1 VNPTPEVFEG
11 FGMLRRPPGSQWH
24 DQQPEYL
31 RILQDKFGTP
41 RPDRGHGCSFT
52 DYNSSRKEVDGNYQE
67 SFVDPDN
74 ESRNGRC
81 SVKTASHSLLLTLAT
96 QAPD

>member
-1 VNPTPEVFEG
+1 MLHRAPE
-11 FGMLRRPPGSQWH
+11 SQLH

-41 RPDRGHGCSFT
+41 RPDRDHRYSFT
-52 DYNSSRKEVDGNYQE
+52 DENSSRNNVDGDYQE

-74 ESRNGRC
+74 ESHNGRC
-81 SVKTASHSLLLTLAT
+81 SVKTASHSLLSMLAT
-96 QAPD
+96 QAPY

>member
-1 VNPTPEVFEG
+1 MLHRTPE
-11 FGMLRRPPGSQWH
+11 SQLH

-31 RILQDKFGTP
+31 RILKDKFGTP
-41 RPDRGHGCSFT
+41 RPGRSHGYSFT
-52 DYNSSRKEVDGNYQE
+52 DYNSSCNERNGDYRE

-74 ESRNGRC
+74 ESCNGRC
-81 SVKTASHSLLLTLAT
+81 SVKTASHSLLSTLAL

>member
-1 VNPTPEVFEG
+1 
-11 FGMLRRPPGSQWH
+11 MLHRPQSH
-24 DQQPEYL
+24 DQQLEPEYI

-41 RPDRGHGCSFT
+41 RPDRGHRYSFT
-52 DYNSSRKEVDGNYQE
+52 DDNSLSVRNEGDGEYQE

-81 SVKTASHSLLLTLAT
+81 SVKTASHSLLSMLAT

>member
-1 VNPTPEVFEG
+1 MLHHPPE
-11 FGMLRRPPGSQWH
+11 SQLH

-41 RPDRGHGCSFT
+41 RPDRGHRYSST
-52 DYNSSRKEVDGNYQE
+52 DDNSARNEGNGDYRE

-74 ESRNGRC
+74 ESRNVRC
-81 SVKTASHSLLLTLAT
+81 SVKTASLSLLSMLAT
-96 QAPD
+96 GPD